1 MHKSCLLRRARSSRE
16 NWVDAEIGVIATAEK
31 AGFLAAGA
39 FEGGGDRVEAFVAT
53 GPAVQ
58 LSAYKR
64 FD

>member
-1 MHKSCLLRRARSSRE
+1 MRSNRE
-16 NWVDAEIGVIATAEK
+16 NWVDAEVGVLSTVVE

-39 FEGGGDRVEAFVAT
+39 FEGGGDCVEAVVAT

-64 FD
+64 LD